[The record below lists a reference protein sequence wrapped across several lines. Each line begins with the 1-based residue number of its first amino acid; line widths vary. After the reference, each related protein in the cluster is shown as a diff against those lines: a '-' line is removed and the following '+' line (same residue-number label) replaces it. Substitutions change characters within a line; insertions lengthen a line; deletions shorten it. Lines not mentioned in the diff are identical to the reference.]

1 MADITILSENQIE
14 TYSTPGTK
22 IKQQVITYLSPG
34 LAPRT
39 IWLDSV
45 KLPDTAFALAN
56 PGKPIPK
63 DVQAAGDALRRAAIE
78 ADIAKI
84 AKAPTARK
92 I

>member
-1 MADITILSENQIE
+1 MDLQILSENQIE
-14 TYSTPGTK
+14 VYSTPGQR
-22 IKQQVITYLSPG
+22 IKQQVITYLAEG

-56 PGKPIPK
+56 PGKTVTK
-63 DVQAAGDALRRAAIE
+63 DLQDKGDALRRAAIE

-84 AKAPTARK
+84 GKAPQPRK

>member
-1 MADITILSENQIE
+1 MDIQILSENQIE
-14 TYSTPGTK
+14 VYSTPGTR
-22 IKQQVITYLSPG
+22 IKQQVITYLAEG

-39 IWLDSV
+39 LWIDTV

-56 PGKPIPK
+56 PGKTIPK
-63 DVQAAGDALRRAAIE
+63 DLQAKGDALRRADIE

-84 AKAPTARK
+84 SKVPQARK

>member
-1 MADITILSENQIE
+1 MDLQILSENQIE
-14 TYSTPGTK
+14 VYSTPGQR
-22 IKQQVITYLSPG
+22 IKQQVITYLAEG

-45 KLPDTAFALAN
+45 KLPDTAFALTN
-56 PGKPIPK
+56 PGKTVTK
-63 DVQAAGDALRRAAIE
+63 DLQDKGDALRRAAID

-84 AKAPTARK
+84 GKAPGPRK

>member
-1 MADITILSENQIE
+1 MDLEILSENQIE
-14 TYSTPGTK
+14 VYSTPGQR
-22 IKQQVITYLSPG
+22 IKQQVITYLAEG

-56 PGKPIPK
+56 PGKTVPK
-63 DVQAAGDALRRAAIE
+63 DLQDKGDALRRAAIE

-84 AKAPTARK
+84 GKAPQPRK